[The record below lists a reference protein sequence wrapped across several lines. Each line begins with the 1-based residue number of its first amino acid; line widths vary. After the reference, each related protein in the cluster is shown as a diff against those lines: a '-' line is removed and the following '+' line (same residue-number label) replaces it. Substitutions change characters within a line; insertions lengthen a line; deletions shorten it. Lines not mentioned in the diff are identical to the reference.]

1 MTLNDTPRGM
11 RLHIGI
17 FGKRNTGKST
27 MMNALTNQPIALVSD
42 IAGTTTDPVYKSME
56 IKGIGPV
63 VFIDTAGFDDVGTLG
78 EKRVSMTEDTIK
90 KTDIALF
97 LFTDVPDI
105 EKEWIEKLKEKKIPI
120 IPIINKSDILQD
132 TEKIFNEVKK
142 ITNDDPVI
150 VSAEKKIG
158 ITEIRK
164 QIIYKL
170 PEGYDGESLTGNLVS
185 EDDTILLVMPQDIQ
199 APKNRLILPQV
210 QTIRELLDKK
220 CTVICCTTD
229 KLKQTLGKL
238 QEPPELIITDS
249 QVFPIV
255 WEQKP
260 KESKITSFSVLMA
273 GMKGDIEEFIKGA
286 KAISNLK
293 ANSSILIAEACTHA
307 PLPEDIGREKI
318 PNMLR
323 KKLGDEIKVKIA
335 TGRDFPK
342 NLKDFDII
350 IHCGAC
356 MFNRKYVLSR
366 IEEAKKY
373 GIPMTNY
380 GCVIAYMSGIL
391 DKISWVK

>member
-27 MMNALTNQPIALVSD
+27 MMNALTNQQIALVSE

-63 VFIDTAGFDDVGTLG
+63 VFIDTAGFDDVGELG
-78 EKRVSMTEDTIK
+78 EKRVSMTEDTIN

-97 LFTDVPDI
+97 LFTDIPDI
-105 EKEWIEKLKEKKIPI
+105 EKKWIEKLKEKKIPI

-132 TEKIFNEVKK
+132 TEKIFDEVKK

-150 VSAEKKIG
+150 ASAEKKIG

-185 EDDTILLVMPQDIQ
+185 EDDTVLLVMPQDIQ

-229 KLKQTLGKL
+229 KLKHALSRL
-238 QEPPELIITDS
+238 QNPPNLIITDS
-249 QVFPIV
+249 QVFSTV
-255 WEQKP
+255 WEHKP

-286 KAISNLK
+286 EAIKNLT

-323 KKLGDEIKVKIA
+323 KKFGNGIKITIA
-335 TGRDFPK
+335 TGRDFPT

-366 IEEAKKY
+366 IEEAKKF

>member
-27 MMNALTNQPIALVSD
+27 MMNALTNQQIALVSE

-63 VFIDTAGFDDVGTLG
+63 VFIDTAGFDDVGELG
-78 EKRVSMTEDTIK
+78 EKRVSMTEDTIN

-97 LFTDVPDI
+97 LFTDIPDI
-105 EKEWIEKLKEKKIPI
+105 EKKWIEKLKEKKIPI
-120 IPIINKSDILQD
+120 IPIINKSDILKD
-132 TEKIFNEVKK
+132 TEKIFDEVKK
-142 ITNDDPVI
+142 ITNDNPVI
-150 VSAEKKIG
+150 ASAEKKIG

-170 PEGYDGESLTGNLVS
+170 PEGYDGESLTGNLVK
-185 EDDTILLVMPQDIQ
+185 ENDTILLVMPQDIQ

-229 KLKQTLGKL
+229 KLKQALSKL
-238 QEPPELIITDS
+238 QNPPDLIITDS
-249 QVFPIV
+249 QVFSTV

-273 GMKGDIEEFIKGA
+273 GMKGDIDEFIKGA
-286 KAISNLK
+286 EAIKTLTS
-293 ANSSILIAEACTHA
+293 NSSILIAEACTHA

-323 KKLGDEIKVKIA
+323 KKLGNEIKITIT
-335 TGRDFPK
+335 TGRDFPT

-373 GIPMTNY
+373 NIPITNY
-380 GCVIAYMSGIL
+380 GCVIAYMAGIL
-391 DKISWVK
+391 DKISMVK